1 MEDMNIVLSLNEYSV
16 YKNNKYFICVP
27 NVEHRFYHVFLGFSL
42 KDLENLSHEKLVIE
56 IRKISDSIF
65 SVYKNSVYVLPIIEP
80 TLLEEIA
87 SENDDYGYNKIL
99 KNIIQPI
106 TLSVYSMLMKK
117 NARVS
122 QIIKMIKQ
130 NDIDKKIVDWMSLK
144 LGDNFIK
151 EISYEESEMF
161 STIPVEIYD
170 NSNSNIDTK
179 YVSIDYQEDSIWI
192 KKEEDKISDSLKPVF
207 SPGFSNLSFMIMIL
221 VISSVFGIILGY
233 LILK

>member
-80 TLLEEIA
+80 TLLKEIA

-117 NARVS
+117 NAIVS

-130 NDIDKKIVDWMSLK
+130 NDIDKKIVNWMSLK

-170 NSNSNIDTK
+170 NSNSTIDTK
-179 YVSIDYQEDSIWI
+179 DVSIDYQEDSIWI
-192 KKEEDKISDSLKPVF
+192 KKEEDKISDSLKPAF

>member
-80 TLLEEIA
+80 TLLKEIA
-87 SENDDYGYNKIL
+87 SENDDFGYNKIL

-170 NSNSNIDTK
+170 NSNSTIDTK
-179 YVSIDYQEDSIWI
+179 DVSIDYQEDSIWI